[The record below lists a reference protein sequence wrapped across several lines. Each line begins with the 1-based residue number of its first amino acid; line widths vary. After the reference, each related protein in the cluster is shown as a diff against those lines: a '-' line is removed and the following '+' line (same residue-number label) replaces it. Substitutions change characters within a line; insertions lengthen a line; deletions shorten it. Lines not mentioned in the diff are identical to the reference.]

1 MHKNIYIKINFTF
14 IQDSNLDKSIDY
26 IIETAIL

>member
-26 IIETAIL
+26 IETAIL